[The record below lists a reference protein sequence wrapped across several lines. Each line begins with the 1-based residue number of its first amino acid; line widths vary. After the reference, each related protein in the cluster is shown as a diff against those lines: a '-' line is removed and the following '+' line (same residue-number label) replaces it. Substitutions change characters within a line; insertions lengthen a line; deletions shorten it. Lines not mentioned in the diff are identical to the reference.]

1 MSSSTVKE
9 RRGQPTRGLILA
21 LLAAFFV
28 GAPLAPLEAKS
39 RDSDESRMQAREVEF
54 PSEHSD
60 DLDPPDDE
68 VDWRYFK
75 LDEQS
80 NVEIELSFESDD
92 VGGELKLVGATGDEL
107 DSVDVTDGEATLSE
121 SLDPGVYYVSVE
133 ADAKTPYK
141 LSIGS

>member
-1 MSSSTVKE
+1 MSPSTADI
-9 RRGQPTRGLILA
+9 RRGILLT
-21 LLAAFFV
+21 LLAAVFV
-28 GAPLAPLEAKS
+28 SAPFAPLEAKS

-80 NVEIELSFESDD
+80 EASLELSFESDEVD
-92 VGGELKLVGATGDEL
+92 GTLTLVGATGDEL
-107 DSVDVTDGEATLSE
+107 ASRDVSDGKATLSE
-121 SLDPGVYYVSVE
+121 SLDPGVYYLSVE
-133 ADAKTPYK
+133 ADSKTSYS